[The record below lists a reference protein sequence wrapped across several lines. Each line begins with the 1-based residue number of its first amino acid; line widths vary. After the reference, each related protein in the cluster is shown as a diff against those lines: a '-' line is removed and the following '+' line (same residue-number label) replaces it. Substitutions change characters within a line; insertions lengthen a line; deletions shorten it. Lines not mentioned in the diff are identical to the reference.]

1 VLNFDRVDP
10 GRFPIEMPFVLPGS
24 KDDMKRR
31 EPLVLE
37 PTESVAQVVRGAML
51 GHNLSVSRDGKTI
64 RVMILVDKQFGTQN
78 RQMNSRFGGMM
89 NRMGAMGG
97 AGGGMFP
104 GGGGGG
110 GGDGD
115 AGGMGGP
122 GGMGMG
128 GFGGMGRGG
137 MPGGGMGPG
146 GEGG

>member
-1 VLNFDRVDP
+1 MGMKDFDLKGFLLHKGEKAGLVVA
-10 GRFPIEMPFVLPGS
+10 GGLMVA
-24 KDDMKRR
+24 
-31 EPLVLE
+31 LVLE
-37 PTESVAQVVRGAML
+37 QTESVAQVVRGAML

-137 MPGGGMGPG
+137 MPGGGMGPV
-146 GEGG
+146 GEG